1 MWRPKQQT
9 ETQTHSTYTHTPA
22 HTVTEEEEKEKAE
35 REHYKKET
43 WLDSDVKPKPL
54 QALRGKPVQ
63 AHFL

>member
-43 WLDSDVKPKPL
+43 WLDSDVASKGFMFLIFWQPL
-54 QALRGKPVQ
+54 
-63 AHFL
+63 